1 MSLFLGNAK
10 SKINAFIY
18 DLNDLNDVNNL
29 NDINDL
35 KMYTIQNNFLR

>member
-18 DLNDLNDVNNL
+18 DLNDLNDLNN
-29 NDINDL
+29 INDL
-35 KMYTIQNNFLR
+35 KIYTITYVCTCI